1 MNRLTPGWILMYL
14 SHAFE
19 LEGPMIVN
27 EEKTI
32 RGYLRDWTFNE
43 MRGQSGSRLSGL
55 SGLARKFV
63 SLPLGGNSLSND
75 EQIELVSAPPFEL
88 PYTLTFPDRSEDRWH
103 LHLSLID
110 TSSN

>member
-55 SGLARKFV
+55 SGLVRKLF
-63 SLPLGGNSLSND
+63 L
-75 EQIELVSAPPFEL
+75 
-88 PYTLTFPDRSEDRWH
+88 YR
-103 LHLSLID
+103 
-110 TSSN
+110 